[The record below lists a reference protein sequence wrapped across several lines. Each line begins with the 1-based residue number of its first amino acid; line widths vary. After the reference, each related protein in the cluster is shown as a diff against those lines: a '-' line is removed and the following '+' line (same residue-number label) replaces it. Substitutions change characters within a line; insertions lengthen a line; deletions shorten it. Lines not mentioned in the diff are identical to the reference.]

1 MFCSL
6 EKYEQE
12 EKMKNFIFYLEEN
25 NATLDIKSYRKA
37 KLSLRI

>member
-1 MFCSL
+1 
-6 EKYEQE
+6 
-12 EKMKNFIFYLEEN
+12 MKNFIFYIEEN